1 MVRIPMLGS
10 LVPKGSGRTVALPPK
25 QVDPHYTSEAHR
37 AWREVIIARAGRRC
51 ERVENGI
58 RCTRAEPQH
67 RMFANHKVE
76 LRDGGDPLD
85 PNNGECLC
93 GSHHTKFTMQQ
104 RARRAQSTTTAPQVR
119 KG

>member
-1 MVRIPMLGS
+1 MMGS
-10 LVPKGSGRTVALPPK
+10 MVPKGDGRTVAPPPK
-25 QVDPHYTSEAHR
+25 QVDPHYQTDAHR
-37 AWREVIIARAGRRC
+37 QWRETVIARAGRRC
-51 ERVENGI
+51 ERIENGI

-76 LRDGGDPLD
+76 LRDNGDPFD

-93 GSHHTKFTMQQ
+93 GSHHTKWTMQQ
-104 RARRAQSTTTAPQVR
+104 RARRARLNTSDQSGH